1 MPPKNESLSLDAPSN
16 TRSSPRGSISVIVP
30 TYKEAENLPLLT
42 ERLEEVRQKHHLS
55 LELLIM
61 DDDSQDGTE
70 ELISSMDRDWLTLV
84 VRKEERGLS
93 RAVLEGLRLARG
105 DVLVVMDGDLSHSP
119 EHIPEML
126 VALEKGAD
134 FVMGSRFRPRVV

>member
-70 ELISSMDRDWLTLV
+70 ELISSMDRDWLYP
-84 VRKEERGLS
+84 GG
-93 RAVLEGLRLARG
+93 A
-105 DVLVVMDGDLSHSP
+105 
-119 EHIPEML
+119 
-126 VALEKGAD
+126 KGGTRSKPGRSGGTQ
-134 FVMGSRFRPRVV
+134 VGSW